1 MVEGLDVASLERKAW
16 KSFHQDGLKDM
27 FLGLILLAVGV
38 SEMLGSSLMLL
49 GLEAAAII
57 GLIVCKRY
65 ITARRLGRVEFSP
78 ARKARKKKAIL
89 VVGLAALL
97 GLGAYLTVAGFAGA
111 SDWLASHR
119 GLVYAG
125 VGVWLFLLMAMMAY
139 WLDFTR
145 LYWIALVIG
154 AAFSTAFWLK
164 EPLVF
169 VIAGIVVTVPGLV
182 LFVRF
187 LHRYPSEPVIQPAG
201 SR

>member
-1 MVEGLDVASLERKAW
+1 MVEGLDVTSLERKAW

-38 SEMLGSSLMLL
+38 SELLGSSLILF
-49 GLEAAAII
+49 GLEAMAII
-57 GLIVCKRY
+57 GLVVCKKY
-65 ITARRLGRVEFSP
+65 ITARRLGHVEFSP
-78 ARKARKKKAIL
+78 ARKAKKKKAIL
-89 VVGLAALL
+89 LVGLAAVV

-111 SDWLASHR
+111 SDWLADHR

-125 VGVWLFLLMAMMAY
+125 VGVWLFLLMAMMAF

-154 AAFSTAFWLK
+154 VAFSTALWLK

-169 VIAGIVVTVPGLV
+169 VIAGIVVTIPGLV

-187 LHRYPSEPVIQPAG
+187 LHRYSPESVIQPAG